1 MPEIASTHAIVLCR
15 ESLALHSKSFSL
27 AAKLLPRRCR
37 DDASILYAWCRHAD
51 DEIDEVPR
59 AQQSEK
65 LEQLESELT
74 AIYGSGK
81 LESSML
87 VAFQNLV
94 ARRKIPRAYP
104 AELLAGMA
112 MDVRDESYSDLRS
125 LSLYC
130 YRVAS
135 TVGLMM
141 CHITGLSQEQAMR
154 QAAHL
159 GMAMQ
164 LTNICR
170 DVLEDWERGRLYLP
184 DALLERH
191 GAGKLRDFLGGP
203 FPVELV
209 TPTAAAVEALL
220 THANAY
226 YRSADRGLRALPW
239 RVAFGVRAARLVYS
253 DIGRKLRSQ
262 GCNIKA
268 GRAVVSRW
276 RKLVLV
282 SKAAALSLADL
293 PMRGM
298 RILTQPIAHPTPRT
312 RIEFS
317 NDLLC
322 S

>member
-1 MPEIASTHAIVLCR
+1 MSQNANSGAIAICR
-15 ESLALHSKSFSL
+15 ASIALHSKSFSL

-51 DEIDEVPR
+51 DAIDEAPR
-59 AQQSEK
+59 AQQAQK
-65 LEQLESELT
+65 LAQLKAEL
-74 AIYGSGK
+74 AEVYRGGK
-81 LESSML
+81 LDSPML
-87 VAFQNLV
+87 AAFQGLV
-94 ARRKIPRAYP
+94 TRRKIPRTYP
-104 AELLAGMA
+104 AELLGGMA
-112 MDVRDESYSDLRS
+112 MDVEDKSYSDMEELA
-125 LSLYC
+125 LYC

-141 CHITGLSQEQAMR
+141 CHITGLSQERAMR

-170 DVLEDWERGRLYLP
+170 DVLEDWQRGRLYLP
-184 DALLERH
+184 DSLLDKH
-191 GAGKLRDFLGGP
+191 GAGGLRGFLGGP
-203 FPVELV
+203 FPVELIG
-209 TPTAAAVEALL
+209 PTASAVEALL
-220 THANAY
+220 GHADTY

-253 DIGRKLRSQ
+253 DIGRKLRAK
-262 GCNIKA
+262 GCDITA
-268 GRAVVSRW
+268 GRAVVSTP

-282 SKAAALSLADL
+282 SKAAVFALAEL
-293 PMRGM
+293 PSRGL
-298 RILTQPIAHPTPRT
+298 RLLTPTSAHTTPRT

-322 S
+322 N